1 MVMKV
6 TVILLTL
13 SLDAQSEKE
22 EGIAKEAFE
31 PLVDWLKER
40 LSGVVEGVSVSSRL
54 SSAPIAILP
63 SGMGLTPS
71 QERSMVFQNQ
81 GSVQNG
87 MLDFYLT
94 QKRQME
100 INPNHPLMKKL
111 LEVVVGDEEGK
122 EKYEH
127 VPEALYEIYSISS
140 GYDARSPSIFVER
153 VERVLRLF
161 LGVEMDAQ
169 VKETIKPAPKETRAE
184 KKEEKQPFKIK
195 ASEFEHED
203 EL

>member
-122 EKYEH
+122 EKYEQFRGT
-127 VPEALYEIYSISS
+127 L
-140 GYDARSPSIFVER
+140 
-153 VERVLRLF
+153 
-161 LGVEMDAQ
+161 
-169 VKETIKPAPKETRAE
+169 
-184 KKEEKQPFKIK
+184 
-195 ASEFEHED
+195 
-203 EL
+203 